1 MDLQSVIEVDYKD
14 VTYYIIASGNDS
26 QPAIRK
32 SSVNI
37 LYYIVKL
44 YININS
50 LSPLLKIIKIF
61 IC

>member
-14 VTYYIIASGNDS
+14 VTYYIIASGNDL

-37 LYYIVKL
+37 LYDIVKL

-61 IC
+61 IR